1 MDRRPL
7 VGVVLVAATTAL
19 LLASLVAVT
28 FGTRWG
34 HEVYLFPYAIGAST
48 LPVVAALA
56 TRRYRLVLPTLL
68 VPVGVLAF
76 VGGVVWNGASCLQGA
91 SDGWYFRYDPV
102 RNVIRYGGSVGT
114 CRAEPN
120 APLVLLGYALATLGG
135 LQTLD
140 GVTARRWS
148 PLDSSALPVVGRVL
162 PAGDSESSD
171 STN

>member
-1 MDRRPL
+1 MPHRQL
-7 VGVVLVAATTAL
+7 VGSAVVAAGTAL
-19 LLASLVAVT
+19 LLALLGVLT
-28 FGTRWG
+28 YGTEWG

-48 LPVVAALA
+48 LPLVAALV
-56 TRRYRLVLPTLL
+56 TRRVRFVLPTLL
-68 VPVGVLAF
+68 VPVGVFAF
-76 VGGVVWNGASCLQGA
+76 VSGVVASGGCLQRAA
-91 SDGWYFRYDPV
+91 SEWYFAYDPV

-148 PLDSSALPVVGRVL
+148 PLDPSALPVVGRVL